1 MKYKEIDV
9 VKKDQLVML
18 FNHYHSLIDKVDLNL
33 EIELGD
39 KEHLMNLCKDAVEKY
54 DEFHKLDGDNSKV
67 NRWLGFIQGVLIAN
81 GITTVN
87 KERDFTRSYLTKH
100 REDKSKNSNN
110 YRFNNFLNKDGMKS
124 LAEGMN
130 PFALNAKE
138 TLSKAQETAERIVSL
153 LPDEAGSLWKSFVLF
168 NKQEAVEVDLKKLK
182 AKINKSKY
190 YDKKVLKLMLD
201 STMRNQYK
209 KVCFLIEYSKTFKPD
224 GLKQRLDGIVNEMYE
239 VLLSRKNIK
248 MTYEIDGDNEGE
260 VLKFSLPSGTGR
272 IFKKIHTSY
281 VKKEL
286 EAVGDKKGMLL
297 QNELIKLKERVSKLW
312 ITVKELKIHQT
323 HCN

>member
-39 KEHLMNLCKDAVEKY
+39 KEHLMNLCKDAVDKY

-110 YRFNNFLNKDGMKS
+110 YNYRLDNFLNKNNLKS
-124 LAEGMN
+124 LTEGMN
-130 PFALNAKE
+130 PFALTVKE
-138 TLSKAQETAERIVSL
+138 TLSKAQETAENLASL
-153 LPDEAGSLWKSFVLF
+153 IPEEASSIWKSITIN
-168 NKQEAVEVDLKKLK
+168 NKQDKEDVDLKKLK
-182 AKINKSKY
+182 AKINKRKY
-190 YDKKVLKLMLD
+190 YDNKVLKLID
-201 STMRNQYK
+201 
-209 KVCFLIEYSKTFKPD
+209 
-224 GLKQRLDGIVNEMYE
+224 
-239 VLLSRKNIK
+239 RKS
-248 MTYEIDGDNEGE
+248 
-260 VLKFSLPSGTGR
+260 V
-272 IFKKIHTSY
+272 
-281 VKKEL
+281 V
-286 EAVGDKKGMLL
+286 
-297 QNELIKLKERVSKLW
+297 
-312 ITVKELKIHQT
+312 
-323 HCN
+323 